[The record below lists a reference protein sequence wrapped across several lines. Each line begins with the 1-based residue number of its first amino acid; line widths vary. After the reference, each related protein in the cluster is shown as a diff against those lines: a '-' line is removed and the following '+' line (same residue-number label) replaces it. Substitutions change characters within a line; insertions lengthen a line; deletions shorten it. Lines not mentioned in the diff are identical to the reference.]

1 MSATT
6 GQVLS
11 HGALRG
17 TKREYET
24 VTILKPST
32 NKKDILDLVGKVQ
45 GIFKEFDATLI
56 EIENWG
62 SRTLAY
68 PIRRSKN
75 GVYLYWRFLGGSDIV
90 RELDR
95 NFQIATAI
103 LRYHTIKVDEDVDP
117 AARPSEI
124 TEDLLNAAAEPP
136 PEPEVEVEAE
146 AKADEAAEVAA
157 TDAAESTPA
166 TAETTPAVETK
177 E

>member
-24 VTILKPST
+24 VTILAPST
-32 NKKDILDLVGKVQ
+32 NKTDILDLVSKVQ
-45 GIFKEFDATLI
+45 GIFKDFDASLLQ
-56 EIENWG
+56 IENWG

-68 PIRRSKN
+68 PIKRSKT
-75 GVYLYWRFLGGSDIV
+75 GVYLYWRFLGGSDII

-95 NFQIATAI
+95 NFEISTAI
-103 LRYHTIKVDEDVDP
+103 LRYHTVKIDEDIDP
-117 AARPSEI
+117 AARPSEV

-136 PEPEVEVEAE
+136 PEPVVEPEPE
-146 AKADEAAEVAA
+146 PSERHRRSYDEE
-157 TDAAESTPA
+157 E
-166 TAETTPAVETK
+166 
-177 E
+177 

>member
-24 VTILKPST
+24 VTILAPST
-32 NKKDILDLVGKVQ
+32 NKTDILELVGKVQ
-45 GIFKEFDATLI
+45 GIFKDFDASLLQ
-56 EIENWG
+56 IENWG

-68 PIRRSKN
+68 PIKRSKT
-75 GVYLYWRFLGGSDIV
+75 GVYLYWRFLGGSDII

-95 NFQIATAI
+95 NFEIATAI
-103 LRYHTIKVDEDVDP
+103 LRYHTVKIDEDIDP
-117 AARPSEI
+117 AARPSEV

-136 PEPEVEVEAE
+136 PEPVVEPEPETSERPSRRVFD
-146 AKADEAAEVAA
+146 DEE
-157 TDAAESTPA
+157 E
-166 TAETTPAVETK
+166 
-177 E
+177 

>member
-11 HGALRG
+11 HGSLRG

-24 VTILKPST
+24 VTILAPSY
-32 NKKDILDLVGKVQ
+32 NKTDILELVGKVQ
-45 GIFKEFDATLI
+45 GIFKDFDASLLQ
-56 EIENWG
+56 IENWG

-68 PIRRSKN
+68 PIKRSKT

-95 NFQIATAI
+95 NFEIATGI
-103 LRYHTIKVDEDVDP
+103 LRYHTVKIDEDIDP
-117 AARPSEI
+117 AARPSEV

-136 PEPEVEVEAE
+136 PEPVVEEADAE
-146 AKADEAAEVAA
+146 ADGDSERPKSRRNEE
-157 TDAAESTPA
+157 E
-166 TAETTPAVETK
+166 E
-177 E
+177 

>member
-24 VTILKPST
+24 VTILAPST
-32 NKKDILDLVGKVQ
+32 NKTTILELVGKVQ
-45 GIFKEFDATLI
+45 GIFKDFDASLLQ
-56 EIENWG
+56 IENWG

-68 PIRRSKN
+68 PIKRSKT
-75 GVYLYWRFLGGSDIV
+75 GVYLYWRFLGGSDII

-95 NFQIATAI
+95 NFEISTSI
-103 LRYHTIKVDEDVDP
+103 LRYHTVKIDEDIDP
-117 AARPSEI
+117 AARPSEV

-136 PEPEVEVEAE
+136 PEPVVEEVEAE
-146 AKADEAAEVAA
+146 SDNSERPKSAPRTSEE
-157 TDAAESTPA
+157 E
-166 TAETTPAVETK
+166 E
-177 E
+177 

>member
-24 VTILKPST
+24 VTILAPST
-32 NKKDILDLVGKVQ
+32 NKTTILELVGKVQ
-45 GIFKEFDATLI
+45 GIFKDFDASLLQ
-56 EIENWG
+56 IENWG

-68 PIRRSKN
+68 PIKRSKT
-75 GVYLYWRFLGGSDIV
+75 GVYLYWRFLGGSDII

-95 NFQIATAI
+95 NFEISTSI
-103 LRYHTIKVDEDVDP
+103 LRYHTVKIDEDIDP
-117 AARPSEI
+117 AARPSEV

-136 PEPEVEVEAE
+136 PEPVAEEAE
-146 AKADEAAEVAA
+146 A
-157 TDAAESTPA
+157 ESDNSERPKSA
-166 TAETTPAVETK
+166 PRSSEE
-177 E
+177 EE